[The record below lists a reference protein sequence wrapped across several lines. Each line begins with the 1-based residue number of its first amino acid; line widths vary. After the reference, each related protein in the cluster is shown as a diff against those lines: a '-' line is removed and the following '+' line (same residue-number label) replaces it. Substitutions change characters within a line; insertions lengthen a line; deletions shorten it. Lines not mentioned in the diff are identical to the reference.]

1 MGLGAVVF
9 AILGA
14 PCAAGILI
22 GPLAVAFGIGTLFG
36 TVSAYWGGLHA
47 PSWPPLFLLASL
59 GSLANLYTV
68 WHARKLRQ
76 QAKAEGNFIAMTQLE
91 RRRTVLTVGLAVT
104 TLMVIA
110 YELNIH
116 VSMHSS

>member
-1 MGLGAVVF
+1 MLANRCGIPRPWGA
-9 AILGA
+9 LDA
-14 PCAAGILI
+14 PPIRLPLLI
-22 GPLAVAFGIGTLFG
+22 
-36 TVSAYWGGLHA
+36 
-47 PSWPPLFLLASL
+47 LASL